1 MLFELR
7 MKCEVKHPED
17 SPEVFVGLFPT
28 EKEAQ
33 DTGEARLTEF
43 PSEYWGY
50 EVEPIHDA

>member
-7 MKCEVKHPED
+7 MKCEVKYPED